1 MLGMGDGDCP
11 FEFNFDATTFKVNP
25 KVGDTITESEVTF
38 KVLDCRGGGCTVEVT
53 KPA

>member
-1 MLGMGDGDCP
+1 MLFRSGGSGP
-11 FEFNFDATTFKVNP
+11 IITNDATTFKVNP
-25 KVGDTITESEVTF
+25 KVGDTITESGVTF